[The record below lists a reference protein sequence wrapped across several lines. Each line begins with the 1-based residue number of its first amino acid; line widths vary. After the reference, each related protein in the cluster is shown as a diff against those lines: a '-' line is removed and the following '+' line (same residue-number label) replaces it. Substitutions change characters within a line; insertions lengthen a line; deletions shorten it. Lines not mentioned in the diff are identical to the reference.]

1 MARSS
6 TWGRRWIG
14 AVAAA
19 LLVLLPLAGCAGP
32 TPYSDF
38 ERERTEA
45 DVLPDGG
52 GIDTGIDPESVRFV
66 GTAEGVDVYIGLS
79 DERGRCVVV
88 DDGADSAS
96 GCSGSGG
103 LDRPRASRR
112 GGTGGR
118 PRARLD
124 GARGERL
131 RPRGLTP
138 LSGSALVRHR
148 GLPWTHAQNRLHE
161 HRGRPRGH
169 ALLRAAEAPD
179 DRRHDAR

>member
-6 TWGRRWIG
+6 TRRRGRIG

-45 DVLPDGG
+45 DVLPEAG

-103 LDRPRASRR
+103 LETSKPGAWTVRVHPDGEGPEDAPGLDWTALGENVSVRA
-112 GGTGGR
+112 G
-118 PRARLD
+118 
-124 GARGERL
+124 
-131 RPRGLTP
+131 
-138 LSGSALVRHR
+138 
-148 GLPWTHAQNRLHE
+148 
-161 HRGRPRGH
+161 
-169 ALLRAAEAPD
+169 
-179 DRRHDAR
+179 